1 MVKEDFQLDYILGD
15 PGANSRGEGKSEDD
29 QIAERKGIGEESVS
43 KRHIQSKYST
53 TVLHSFKMKT

>member
-29 QIAERKGIGEESVS
+29 QIAERKGIGEEVLVSVTY
-43 KRHIQSKYST
+43 KANTLPLFCIPLR
-53 TVLHSFKMKT
+53 